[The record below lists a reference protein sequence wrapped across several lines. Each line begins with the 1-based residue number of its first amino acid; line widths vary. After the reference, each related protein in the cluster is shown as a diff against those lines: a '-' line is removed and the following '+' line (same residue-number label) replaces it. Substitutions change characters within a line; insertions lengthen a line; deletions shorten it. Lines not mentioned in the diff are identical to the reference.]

1 MLASEMHGIFF
12 DRSQANRDAG
22 SRLPLLLRLSVM
34 TSQTPS
40 ALEAALRDAVAM
52 SAWTE
57 VISMI
62 ETNWTLLT
70 RTNQGLL
77 VDAVNA
83 LPSSVLAKN
92 PRLSAAK
99 TYVNYLPVNGDVR
112 PIRFLHAPA
121 AAPGALLDVLADLT
135 SRSVSARFDGDLIEA
150 VRFVREALS
159 TLEDASD
166 DAVAAIRP
174 VLPDIR
180 VQWAITFELAG
191 ELVGANRLYERTFDE
206 ALAVENRRIAIKSS
220 GSIALNY
227 ALAGNRLAAE
237 QWLNREPPADA
248 TDTDST
254 EHFPLDTVRTTGG
267 LARALLAANDL
278 RFAEAADY
286 LRSAPPADVDRE
298 TWALR
303 LYVESGLARSSG
315 KARQQL
321 VTVRSTLAT
330 QPERHRTTGLNGW
343 LATTAIAELQLSLG
357 DVASAHET
365 IKQLG
370 SYDPLTAVDPAR
382 VLRAWVALRR
392 GDARKSILIAA
403 PGLSQTL
410 SSSRV
415 TAELLVALAA
425 ASLAL
430 NELDD
435 ARRHFASAMEI
446 LVVEKLDIV
455 LLRLTAAERAI
466 LLPDL
471 ATDLEARLLAQL
483 DAHEIVVTAPLSV
496 VLTRRE
502 KVVLRYIVQ
511 GLGPTEIAEA
521 EHLSRNTVKA
531 QVSSLYRKLGVNDR
545 SAALRAAI
553 STPHLLA

>member
-1 MLASEMHGIFF
+1 MSSE
-12 DRSQANRDAG
+12 
-22 SRLPLLLRLSVM
+22 
-34 TSQTPS
+34 TPS
-40 ALEAALRDAVAM
+40 PLETALRDAM
-52 SAWTE
+52 MKSEWTE

-70 RTNQGLL
+70 RTNQSLL

-83 LPSSVLAKN
+83 LPSSVLAAN
-92 PRLSAAK
+92 PRLSAAR

-112 PIRFLHAPA
+112 PIRFVHAPA

-135 SRSVSARFDGDLIEA
+135 SRSVSARFDGNLSEA
-150 VRFVREALS
+150 VRFVREALA

-166 DAVAAIRP
+166 EAVAAIRP

-191 ELVGANRLYERTFDE
+191 ELVDANRLYERTFDE
-206 ALAVENRRIAIKSS
+206 ALAVENRRIAIKSA

-237 QWLNREPPADA
+237 QWLNREPPAVA
-248 TDTDST
+248 TDTDAT
-254 EHFPLDTVRTTGG
+254 EHSPLDTVRTTGG

-278 RFAEAADY
+278 RLSEAAEF
-286 LRSAPPADVDRE
+286 LRLAPPSDVDRE

-303 LYVESGLARSSG
+303 LYVESGLARASG
-315 KARQQL
+315 MARQQL
-321 VTVRSTLAT
+321 MAVRSTLAT

-357 DVASAHET
+357 DVAAAHET

-370 SYDPLTAVDPAR
+370 AYDPLTAVDPAR

-392 GDARKSILIAA
+392 GDARGSILIAA
-403 PGLSQTL
+403 PGLSQPL

-425 ASLAL
+425 ASLAVDQL
-430 NELDD
+430 ED
-435 ARRHFASAMEI
+435 ARRHFSSAMEI
-446 LVVEKLDIV
+446 VATEKLDIV
-455 LLRLTAAERAI
+455 LLRLSAAERAI
-466 LLPDL
+466 LLADL
-471 ATDLEARLLAQL
+471 STDLETRLLAEF
-483 DAHEIVVTAPLSV
+483 DAHESVVTAPLSV
-496 VLTRRE
+496 VLTKRE

-511 GLGPTEIAEA
+511 GLTPTEIAEA
-521 EHLSRNTVKA
+521 EHVSRNTVKA
-531 QVSSLYRKLGVNDR
+531 QVRSLYRKLGVND
-545 SAALRAAI
+545 SAAALRAAV